1 MGVAALKI
9 KVMPFS
15 EADLSKLEQD
25 IKKHLE
31 KAGAIKVD
39 IEIQEVA
46 FGLKAMIV
54 TIAWPEQNDTDE
66 AEKAIQEIE
75 EVSSL
80 DIIDYRRAF
89 G

>member
-1 MGVAALKI
+1 MGVAALQI
-9 KVMPFS
+9 KVMPSS
-15 EADLSKLEQD
+15 EADLTKLEEK
-25 IKKHLE
+25 IRINLE
-31 KAGAIKVD
+31 KAGAIRVT

-54 TIAWPEQNDTDE
+54 TIAWPEQKDTDE

-80 DIIDYRRAF
+80 DVVDYRRAF